1 MSTNDKVG
9 TTISGGGGVNLI
21 SADAFVEFR
30 WQKSRVG
37 YLSASLYYGRNQ
49 YLLLVIITREVFK
62 TLKLVPTVQIK
73 VPTLIS
79 IFMIIPLNYYS
90 T

>member
-21 SADAFVEFR
+21 SADAFVEIPLA
-30 WQKSRVG
+30 KN
-37 YLSASLYYGRNQ
+37 LELDISASLYYTE
-49 YLLLVIITREVFK
+49 LIHPLLVIITREVFK

-73 VPTLIS
+73 VPTLIY
-79 IFMIIPLNYYS
+79 FL
-90 T
+90 

>member
-21 SADAFVEFR
+21 SADAFVEIPLA
-30 WQKSRVG
+30 KSRVG
-37 YLSASLYYGRNQ
+37 YLCRLITESIRLH
-49 YLLLVIITREVFK
+49 LVIITREVFK
-62 TLKLVPTVQIK
+62 TLKVPTVQIK